1 MSGNEERRVKARQEI
16 TQFYKGRRLPRG
28 DMMIS
33 GDPNP
38 NANSRMMMLKMRHV
52 CHLPRLVL
60 MEKGWQV
67 LVAAGWLGMRR
78 LRRK

>member
-38 NANSRMMMLKMRHV
+38 NANSSSDDDAEDET
-52 CHLPRLVL
+52 CLPSP
-60 MEKGWQV
+60 
-67 LVAAGWLGMRR
+67 
-78 LRRK
+78 